1 MRNGGKEFLPRNP
14 MGSVSP
20 CGLRTLPQ
28 LLAACPEGQGAN
40 RKKNHKAFS
49 RAVLSADREENPT
62 SPCTVPYVELTR
74 SGSSPSHSL
83 SGAKDNEIPE
93 DSAQSRFSPGWT
105 GMAWMKGTPSGDNR
119 DLLYRPSQLAKPSEP
134 SPRGGSIIR
143 TSGMRKLRSREDL
156 PKNTQPCPKE
166 AEPRPELGE
175 STFQRGA

>member
-20 CGLRTLPQ
+20 CGTATAPGCHRTLPQ

-49 RAVLSADREENPT
+49 HAVLSSDREENPT
-62 SPCTVPYVELTR
+62 SPCTVPYVEWTR

-93 DSAQSRFSPGWT
+93 DSAQSRFSPGWM
-105 GMAWMKGTPSGDNR
+105 GMAWMKGTPSGDLLSG

-134 SPRGGSIIR
+134 SP
-143 TSGMRKLRSREDL
+143 
-156 PKNTQPCPKE
+156 
-166 AEPRPELGE
+166 
-175 STFQRGA
+175 